1 MTVQDDDGDNMNLMT
16 ETSCRFRTNN
26 LNNKGQQQLPSASGK
41 RTLNGS
47 SLPACNRRLSND
59 LDVRADRG
67 VIGNGENTVKSSSDY
82 ASPIEVSNLSA
93 Y

>member
-1 MTVQDDDGDNMNLMT
+1 MTVQDDDGDNLNLMT

-26 LNNKGQQQLPSASGK
+26 LNNKGQQLPSASGK

-59 LDVRADRG
+59 LDVRVER
-67 VIGNGENTVKSSSDY
+67 VTGNGENTVKSSSDY